1 MGTAFTRAL
10 YVLGVL
16 LYHLRLHHLVMRL
29 GRNNPKVLLFHDVSE
44 GESAFTA
51 GLDCTLAPRVFER
64 HLDHVGRHYR
74 VVDIAALE
82 AGGVP
87 PRSVAITFDD
97 GYRSVHDHAY
107 PALKA
112 RGFPSTVYLITDVVD
127 NAELV
132 WVNELNYYLHAHGA
146 AALPIAVAA
155 FGLPADSRPEQVITE
170 ARVRY
175 DRGKIRSLLER
186 LRKEL
191 GISAPELAREAMLYV
206 DWDQV
211 AEMRRFGVTFGNHTM
226 SHPNLAAITRD
237 KQRAEIAGAQDMLIA
252 RIGEVT
258 SLAYPFGHHN
268 DETARIAG
276 AIGLK
281 SMAEVG
287 GTNVPL
293 KARSIGRV
301 HVSATTDAGLFAQME
316 VVEPVKARLRGLLS
330 RFAGARFGR

>member
-1 MGTAFTRAL
+1 MGSALTRAL
-10 YVLGVL
+10 HMLGVI
-16 LYHLRLHHLVMRL
+16 LYHLRLHRFVRRL

-44 GESAFTA
+44 GESAYTA

-64 HLDHVGRHYR
+64 HLDHVAQHYR

-82 AGGVP
+82 RGDVG

-112 RGFPSTVYLITDVVD
+112 RGFPSTVYIITDVVG
-127 NAELV
+127 NGELV
-132 WVNELNYYLHAHGA
+132 WVNELNHYLHAYGA
-146 AALPIAVAA
+146 TALPIAAAA
-155 FGLPADSRPEQVITE
+155 FGLPADSRPEQVITA

-175 DRGKIRSLLER
+175 DRGAIGSLLEE

-206 DWDQV
+206 DWDQI

-226 SHPNLAAITRD
+226 SHPNLAAITEGE
-237 KQRAEIAGAQDMLIA
+237 QRAEIAGAQEVLTA

-258 SLAYPFGHHN
+258 SLAYPFGHHG
-268 DETARIAG
+268 DETARVAVD
-276 AIGLK
+276 AGLK
-281 SMAEVG
+281 SIAEVG
-287 GTNVPL
+287 GSNASLRPHG
-293 KARSIGRV
+293 IGRV
-301 HVSATTDAGLFAQME
+301 HISAVTDAGLFAQME
-316 VVEPVKARLRGLLS
+316 VVEPVKARLRHLLS
-330 RFAGARFGR
+330 RFAGVRLGG